1 MTSQE
6 IRWNGKQ
13 VYVVSALT
21 RNRRF
26 HFYVAAYIGFLG
38 VVVREAK
45 NGMLLVKFHPNVYR
59 AIPASCL
66 AERDSIKIA
75 HRT

>member
-6 IRWNGKQ
+6 IRWKGKQ

-38 VVVREAK
+38 IVEREAK
-45 NGMLLVKFHPNVYR
+45 NGMLLVRFYPNVFR

-66 AERDSIKIA
+66 AERDTFKIA